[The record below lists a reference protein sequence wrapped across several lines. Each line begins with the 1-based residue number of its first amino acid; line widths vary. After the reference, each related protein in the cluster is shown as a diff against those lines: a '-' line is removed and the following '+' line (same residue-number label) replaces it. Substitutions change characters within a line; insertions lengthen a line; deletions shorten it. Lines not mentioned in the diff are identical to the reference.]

1 MCFPSSFFCLVYIN
15 PDLLVVVCQKWQNS
29 GLAASSRT
37 ETDSITVISDR
48 SSAYLFLCNKLSVTV
63 VSRPALETL
72 ACYYNQV
79 PSSET
84 HLAPPPSRL
93 IIGGEKGTT
102 CLHVVYSRS
111 KRKKEKK
118 KLQISSFAAILC
130 LFFCCCLGSQIN
142 QQEIEI
148 GARVRICLSFII

>member
-93 IIGGEKGTT
+93 IIGGEKA
-102 CLHVVYSRS
+102 LHACMSCTRAQ
-111 KRKKEKK
+111 KERKKKK
-118 KLQISSFAAILC
+118 SCRFLLSLRYCAFSS
-130 LFFCCCLGSQIN
+130 
-142 QQEIEI
+142 
-148 GARVRICLSFII
+148 VVV